1 VTNQPGNYHRFH
13 GRLFKNK
20 KAKGASNPILVPE
33 LLRPPPRE
41 IWQLA
46 ASAPS
51 PAPLHELLPS
61 ALALAQ
67 ESVSPPS
74 DASALLAQASLP
86 SLPSSLPSSLALA
99 QESSLL
105 SQESPFPESHAPAHP
120 EQASKESP
128 AVGDGGS
135 VPGGCWTT
143 PASP

>member
-51 PAPLHELLPS
+51 PAPLHESLPS

-86 SLPSSLPSSLALA
+86 SLPSSLPFA
-99 QESSLL
+99 QESSPP

-120 EQASKESP
+120 EQGSKESP

-135 VPGGCWTT
+135 VAEGCWTT